1 MADQDTRP
9 LTDEERAEL
18 EELRAEKARR
28 ERAELEEL
36 RAERASAA
44 AGPRTEAAP
53 AADAAPAPSTPA
65 APAPDPAPPAPAE
78 SKASAPEAP
87 AAAPAPAPAPAAD
100 GPRTFGQRMV
110 LSEGE
115 DDDGIPTMPPA
126 QKAIIAVCIVL
137 AVCAIAYV
145 ALSNGGVF
153 S

>member
-18 EELRAEKARR
+18 EELRAE
-28 ERAELEEL
+28 
-36 RAERASAA
+36 RASAA
-44 AGPRTEAAP
+44 AGPCAEAVPAP
-53 AADAAPAPSTPA
+53 DAAPASST
-65 APAPDPAPPAPAE
+65 PAPDPAPSAPAE
-78 SKASAPEAP
+78 PEASVPKAP
-87 AAAPAPAPAPAAD
+87 AAAPTPAPAPAAD

-137 AVCAIAYV
+137 ALCAIAYV